1 MEGFAVADAGEDA
14 GALWHHFNL
23 VMSNQAALICCPA
36 DFRAHRTAIR
46 ASDEGAVGAFKKV
59 AQGLGDRNLYDLADR
74 VGRLMDRVD
83 ADELNAE
90 AYAALGAEMA
100 ALADP
105 LTAGAMRYSQSSDS
119 NCRAPCGLGLPN
131 CTR

>member
-1 MEGFAVADAGEDA
+1 M
-14 GALWHHFNL
+14 
-23 VMSNQAALICCPA
+23 
-36 DFRAHRTAIR
+36 
-46 ASDEGAVGAFKKV
+46 
-59 AQGLGDRNLYDLADR
+59 YDLADR

-100 ALADP
+100 VLADP
-105 LTAGAMRYSQSSDS
+105 LTAAAMRYSQSSDS
-119 NCRAPCGLGLPN
+119 SCRAPCGLGLPN